1 MNAELDVK
9 EQRVLTTA
17 LLQLSKLLFD
27 CGSKFSIDDL
37 IRFNDLLQKIE
48 NTNVQLNRQL
58 TRKIKRYQ
66 LIN

>member
-1 MNAELDVK
+1 MNVELEAK

-66 LIN
+66 LVD

>member
-1 MNAELDVK
+1 MNVELTAS
-9 EQRVLTTA
+9 EQRILTTS

-37 IRFNDLLQKIE
+37 IKFNDLLSKIE

-66 LIN
+66 LVD